1 MGNFE
6 EEYMAPLQN
15 MEVALALT
23 YRAHEAMTD
32 WETLNAVN
40 GLLRTYTAEQRRR
53 KPPTLKLNP
62 LAQQSY
68 DELKR
73 TCDGLLGHA
82 PLALDSGRL
91 VELSDT
97 PLALESGRF
106 VELSH
111 TPLTVGE
118 VIKCLKRI
126 RKSVNMWQKEGGQ
139 RGYFNF
145 VNQFLPPDEA

>member
-53 KPPTLKLNP
+53 KPPTLKLSP

-73 TCDGLLGHA
+73 TCDGLLGLA
-82 PLALDSGRL
+82 PLALESGRL

-97 PLALESGRF
+97 PL
-106 VELSH
+106 
-111 TPLTVGE
+111 TVAE
-118 VIKCLKRI
+118 VINCLKRI
-126 RKSVNMWQKEGGQ
+126 RKSVEMWQKEGGQ

-145 VNQFLPPDEA
+145 VRQFLPPLE